1 MEPSNDNNGQPPR
14 GLRALFRN
22 VAGGNPLKT
31 ALKLAGI
38 YMWPPAARWDN
49 PFSREGLAHKRRRFL
64 RGAAAVG
71 IVLTG
76 HQLIHSGT
84 GMFFPT
90 AEDYLK
96 SQGLDPKL
104 AAQLSDNTIRVR
116 QHDFWGRLHAAN
128 DLPSAGM
135 LFSLLMIN
143 MPGQA
148 HAIPNH
154 GSVINH
160 ALRFTPFNNFVQ
172 CPVMLQS
179 PGITARETVAMLGNV
194 PAKQIERIQIT
205 DRESQLAVAFH
216 EFRHCASAN
225 ALDGSLREADS
236 DGTGVGLLAKTL
248 GNPEIARTML
258 YTRALGTQAHDH
270 DTALA
275 MDMMMRGRQLPLDDK
290 SVQQATRDA
299 FAFAD
304 MYVRNNAFNPMPD
317 NETLTMALALRDGL
331 ANYDELFSPLAKRRA
346 ELYIEAV
353 EYFMPDAWAQAKASK
368 ATPIFHGP
376 VRKAPAAPA
385 P

>member
-1 MEPSNDNNGQPPR
+1 MEPSNDNKPR

-22 VAGGNPLKT
+22 VTSGHPLKIV
-31 ALKLAGI
+31 LKVAGL

-49 PFSREGLAHKRRRFL
+49 PFSREGFRHKTRRFM

-76 HQLIHSGT
+76 HQIVHSGT
-84 GMFFPT
+84 GMLFPT

-104 AAQLSDNTIRVR
+104 AVELSDNTIRVR
-116 QHDFWGRLHAAN
+116 QHDFWGRLHAAH
-128 DLPSAGM
+128 DLPSIGFI
-135 LFSLLMIN
+135 FSSAMIN

-154 GSVINH
+154 DSLINH
-160 ALRFTPFNNFVQ
+160 ALLFTPFSNFVQ

-179 PGITARETVAMLGNV
+179 PEITARDTVAMLGDI
-194 PAKQIERIQIT
+194 PKGRIERLQIT

-258 YTRALGTQAHDH
+258 YARALGTEAHGH

-275 MDMMMRGRQLPLDDK
+275 MDMVMRGRQLPLDDEA
-290 SVQQATRDA
+290 VQQATRDVFN
-299 FAFAD
+299 FAH
-304 MYVRNNAFNPMPD
+304 MYMSNNAFDPMPLND
-317 NETLTMALALRDGL
+317 SLKYALALRDGL
-331 ANYDELFSPLAKRRA
+331 ANYGELFSPMAKRRA

-353 EYFMPDAWAQAKASK
+353 EYFMPDAWEAARQSKAS
-368 ATPIFHGP
+368 PIFTAP
-376 VRKAPAAPA
+376 AKKSPAAPA